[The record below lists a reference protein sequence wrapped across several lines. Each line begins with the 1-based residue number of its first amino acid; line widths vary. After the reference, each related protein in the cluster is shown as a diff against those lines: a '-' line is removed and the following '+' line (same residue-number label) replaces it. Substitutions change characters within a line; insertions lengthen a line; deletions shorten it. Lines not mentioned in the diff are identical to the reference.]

1 MWSGGPSRS
10 RAAGRRFLEPARR
23 YRSRCDR
30 PRGTEPVA
38 TGPVLAHAAP
48 LMSAE
53 SSKTYVHVCRTMYAA
68 GFGAAPSENV
78 QPMRRSARPQP
89 ALGEAVRQLREKR
102 GATQE
107 AVARDAGITT
117 ATLSLIERGQANP
130 TWDTLKK
137 IAVALGSSMGELG
150 KLADKLET

>member
-1 MWSGGPSRS
+1 
-10 RAAGRRFLEPARR
+10 
-23 YRSRCDR
+23 
-30 PRGTEPVA
+30 
-38 TGPVLAHAAP
+38 
-48 LMSAE
+48 
-53 SSKTYVHVCRTMYAA
+53 MYAA
-68 GFGAAPSENV
+68 RFGAGASENV

-89 ALGEAVRQLREKR
+89 ALGEAVHQLREKR

-107 AVARDAGITT
+107 AVARNAGITT

-137 IAVALGSSMGELG
+137 IVAALNSSVGELG

>member
-1 MWSGGPSRS
+1 MPQE
-10 RAAGRRFLEPARR
+10 LLP
-23 YRSRCDR
+23 
-30 PRGTEPVA
+30 PPT
-38 TGPVLAHAAP
+38 
-48 LMSAE
+48 
-53 SSKTYVHVCRTMYAA
+53 
-68 GFGAAPSENV
+68 
-78 QPMRRSARPQP
+78 QIRRSERPQP

-150 KLADKLET
+150 KLAERLDNGASSVEKQ

>member
-1 MWSGGPSRS
+1 M
-10 RAAGRRFLEPARR
+10 
-23 YRSRCDR
+23 
-30 PRGTEPVA
+30 
-38 TGPVLAHAAP
+38 
-48 LMSAE
+48 
-53 SSKTYVHVCRTMYAA
+53 YVV

-107 AVARDAGITT
+107 AVARNAGITT

-137 IAVALGSSMGELG
+137 IADALGSSMGELG
-150 KLADKLET
+150 KLADRLET